1 MRVADNVTSSTVR
14 ANLTRSFGRINK
26 YQTQLSSGTMIQNA
40 SDDPQGAA
48 KSLILRSNIRN
59 VEQYQRNI
67 NDGLGHMDYADSV
80 LNDLVAAVTQVRG
93 LAIQGASDTVNAQD
107 REILAKQVNE
117 VLEFSLGLSHAK
129 FRGEFIFAGTETSEI
144 PYEAVRDAAGSITE
158 VDRTL
163 RHSVGFS
170 DSTTAAGTLLSLP
183 TPPAGNV
190 TIGDQV
196 VAIDLATDSLADI
209 KTKIDAA
216 APTGVSVTIDESI
229 LNRQSVFRLK
239 INGTTTAVDNNNVL
253 ARLGIDNIDTTNGIF
268 RAVDDNIKVQLNVPG
283 QAIFEGAQ
291 NPFSALIRLRDGLV
305 NDDKEAIRQSITDLE
320 AARSRISD
328 TRGVLGARTNRI
340 ELARGLLERFEV
352 ELSKT
357 LSNTEDVD
365 LAEAVMN
372 LQAEQG
378 AFQAALISG
387 QTVNM
392 PTLIDFL
399 G

>member
-1 MRVADNVTSSTVR
+1 MRVADSVTSGTVSS
-14 ANLTRSFGRINK
+14 NLNRSFSRIHR
-26 YQTQLSSGTMIQNA
+26 YQTQLSSGTLIQNP

-67 NDGLGHMDYADSV
+67 NDGLGHMDFVDSV
-80 LNDLVAAVTQVRG
+80 LNDLVSAITEVRG
-93 LAIQGASDTVNAQD
+93 IAIQGASDTVNAAD

-117 VLEFSLGLSHAK
+117 VLEFSLGLSHSK
-129 FRGEFIFAGTETSEI
+129 FRGEFVFAGTETSEI
-144 PYEAVRDAAGSITE
+144 PYEPVRDAAGSITD
-158 VDRTL
+158 VGRTL

-170 DSTTAAGTLLSLP
+170 DTTTPVGTLLSLP

-196 VAIDLATDSLADI
+196 VAIDLDTDSLTDI
-209 KTKIDAA
+209 KAKIDAA
-216 APTGVSVTIDESI
+216 APAGVSVTIDESFFDG
-229 LNRQSVFRLK
+229 QSNFRLK
-239 INGTTTAVDNNNVL
+239 INGTTTAVDDNNVL

-283 QAIFEGAQ
+283 QDIFEGAQ
-291 NPFSALIRLRDGLV
+291 NPFSALITLRDALI
-305 NDDKEAIRQSITDLE
+305 NNDKEGIYQSITDLE
-320 AARSRISD
+320 AARERISD

-352 ELSKT
+352 ELSET

-365 LAEAVMN
+365 LAETVMN
-372 LQAEQG
+372 LQKEQS
-378 AFQAALISG
+378 AFQAALITG
-387 QTVNM
+387 QSVNQ
-392 PTLIDFL
+392 PTLMDFL

>member
-1 MRVADNVTSSTVR
+1 MRVADSVTSGTVS
-14 ANLTRSFGRINK
+14 ANLNRSFGRIHK
-26 YQTQLSSGTMIQNA
+26 FQTQLSSGTLIQNA

-48 KSLILRSNIRN
+48 KSLILRGNIRN

-67 NDGLGHMDYADSV
+67 NDGLGHMDFADSV
-80 LNDLVAAVTQVRG
+80 LNDLVAAITEVRG
-93 LAIQGASDTVNAQD
+93 IAIQGASDTVNAQD

-117 VLEFSLGLSHAK
+117 VLEFSLGLSHSK
-129 FRGEFIFAGTETSEI
+129 FRGEFVFAGTETSEI
-144 PYEAVRDAAGSITE
+144 PYEPARDAAGSITS
-158 VDRTL
+158 VGRTL
-163 RHSVGFS
+163 RHSVGFT
-170 DSTTAAGTLLSLP
+170 DTTTAIGTLQSLP

-196 VAIDLATDSLADI
+196 VAIDLATDSLTDI

-216 APTGVSVTIDESI
+216 APTGVSVTIDETI
-229 LNRQSVFRLK
+229 QNGASVFRLK
-239 INGTTTAVDNNNVL
+239 INGTSTAVDNNNVL

-283 QAIFEGAQ
+283 QDVFEGAQ
-291 NPFSALIRLRDGLV
+291 NPFTALINLRDSLI
-305 NDDKEAIRQSITDLE
+305 NDDKEGIRRSITDLE

-328 TRGVLGARTNRI
+328 ARGVLGARTNRV

-352 ELSKT
+352 ELSET

-365 LAEAVMN
+365 LAETVMN
-372 LQAEQG
+372 LQREQS
-378 AFQAALISG
+378 AFQAALITG
-387 QTVNM
+387 QTVNQ
-392 PTLIDFL
+392 PTLMDFL